1 MEPMKSMGYVKDFSL
16 YNMWGFKWE
25 SDTTIFKR
33 ALDQSQMRGKQ
44 QRLKWQREVPIVAQW
59 LTNPTRNHEVASSV
73 PALAQWVN
81 DLALPWAVV

>member
-44 QRLKWQREVPIVAQW
+44 QRLKMAER
-59 LTNPTRNHEVASSV
+59 SSRRG
-73 PALAQWVN
+73 
-81 DLALPWAVV
+81 AVVNESD